1 MDFTVNSGIWGTMF
15 GVPCIVADNFLK
27 LATGDQLKVL
37 LFLLR
42 RSGRA
47 SSPEEISANTGINIE
62 TVSEAVLFWQ
72 QANVISS
79 EGAMIPQNLMYAP
92 AEAVLTPLDA
102 PVPEQPAAKPEPPIR
117 KRENLYPS
125 DISGLM
131 KENPEIAQL
140 FKVAEE
146 SLGTINNAMQNSLIW
161 MMTYLG
167 LKSEVIIILLNYCT
181 MIGKNHPK
189 YIEEI
194 AASWSEKEINT
205 LELAQEEVG
214 RMTESRNFTNRIM
227 KLFEMNRR
235 PTARQQEF
243 IEGWRNLGLSDDLLR
258 LAYERTIEQIDK
270 LNFDY
275 INKILNSWKENGLAS
290 PEAVKEAESGFRKNK
305 KQDGK
310 SSSDGFDA
318 DKYKVLVNNI

>member
-1 MDFTVNSGIWGTMF
+1 MEFTVNNGIWGTMF

-42 RSGRA
+42 RSGKA
-47 SSPEEISANTGINIE
+47 TSPEEISANTGVAID
-62 TVSEAVLFWQ
+62 TVSEALLFWQ

-79 EGAMIPQNLMYAP
+79 ESTAIPQNIMSAP
-92 AEAVLTPLDA
+92 TEATLTPFDTPAPELPPVQPEA
-102 PVPEQPAAKPEPPIR
+102 PVR

-140 FKVAEE
+140 FKAAEE
-146 SLGTINNAMQNSLIW
+146 TMGTINNAMQNSLIW
-161 MMTYLG
+161 MLTYLG
-167 LKSEVIIILLNYCT
+167 LKKEVIAVLLCYCT

-189 YIEEI
+189 YMEEI
-194 AASWSEKEINT
+194 AVSWSEKEINT
-205 LELAQEEVG
+205 LELAQEEVQ
-214 RMTESRNFTNRIM
+214 RLTESRTFTNRIM
-227 KLFEMNRR
+227 KLFEMHRR
-235 PTARQQEF
+235 PTARQQEI
-243 IEGWRNLGLSDDLLR
+243 IESWRISAPSDELLR
-258 LAYERTIEQIDK
+258 LAYEKTIEQIDK

-275 INKILNSWKENGLAS
+275 INKILTSWKENGLTS
-290 PEAVKEAESGFRKNK
+290 PEEVQAAESGFRKNK
-305 KQDGK
+305 KQDVK